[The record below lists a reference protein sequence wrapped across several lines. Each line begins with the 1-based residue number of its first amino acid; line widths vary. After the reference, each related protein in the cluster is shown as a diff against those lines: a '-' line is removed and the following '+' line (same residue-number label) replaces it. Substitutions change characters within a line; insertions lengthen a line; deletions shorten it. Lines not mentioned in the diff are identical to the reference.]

1 MFPDSKPRILLVDDD
16 SSIHMDYRKILGPAP
31 LTAAGSRP
39 ASRARTVVNP
49 VTFELESAFQ
59 GRDGLEK
66 LLDSINTQRPFS
78 LAFVDMNMPPGWDG
92 IETIEHLWRADPALQ
107 IVVCTAA
114 DLSWDELRSRLGP
127 SDNLLI
133 LKKPFDP
140 IEVRQLAYTMT
151 RKWFVTRQAEHHL
164 ELLDKMVSD
173 RTRSLEETNAE
184 LRRSEERFAKAFL
197 SSPIPLAIQAVNDDR
212 FVDVND
218 AFALLTG
225 FERVELVGRTPLEV
239 RICIDYETSVV
250 KELNAGKLV
259 RNAEAQVS
267 TRDGEIRNVVVSL
280 ERITL
285 SDEPHLLV
293 MLQEAPHTEANG
305 SAIFEIDLNSIAA
318 LDLGPSASSTAPA
331 ADFTELSEEPEAESR
346 TYTVLIVEDDPAVRS
361 ITKDVLLSNDYN
373 VIEAAN
379 ADAALQLWP
388 ERRHEIDLLFTD
400 MVMPGSANGLEL
412 AEMLLGDKPDL
423 KVIYTSAYS
432 KELFTSDLELREG
445 RNYLQKPYLSSA
457 LTEILRQSLQPV
469 VLV

>member
-1 MFPDSKPRILLVDDD
+1 
-16 SSIHMDYRKILGPAP
+16 
-31 LTAAGSRP
+31 
-39 ASRARTVVNP
+39 
-49 VTFELESAFQ
+49 
-59 GRDGLEK
+59 
-66 LLDSINTQRPFS
+66 
-78 LAFVDMNMPPGWDG
+78 MNMPPGWDG

-114 DLSWDELRSRLGP
+114 DLSWDQLRSRLGP

-151 RKWFVTRQAEHHL
+151 RKWFVTQQAEHHL

-173 RTRSLEETNAE
+173 RTRDLEETNAE

-239 RICIDYETSVV
+239 RICIDYDPGVV

-280 ERITL
+280 ERISL

-293 MLQEAPHTEANG
+293 MLQEAPRPEANA

-318 LDLGPSASSTAPA
+318 LDLGPTASGSGAEPPFSEVADESEPDKPRVHRPHRGRRLCSTQHHKGRAAQQWLRRDRGSQCGCRSAALARAPRGDRSTAHRHGDAGKRKWP
-331 ADFTELSEEPEAESR
+331 R
-346 TYTVLIVEDDPAVRS
+346 TR
-361 ITKDVLLSNDYN
+361 
-373 VIEAAN
+373 
-379 ADAALQLWP
+379 
-388 ERRHEIDLLFTD
+388 
-400 MVMPGSANGLEL
+400 
-412 AEMLLGDKPDL
+412 
-423 KVIYTSAYS
+423 
-432 KELFTSDLELREG
+432 
-445 RNYLQKPYLSSA
+445 
-457 LTEILRQSLQPV
+457 
-469 VLV
+469 